1 MKIGLAR
8 RGYSSTGG
16 AEAFLRRFSDALIAA
31 GHTSRL
37 YTTSDW
43 PRVPWSAGEVV
54 VLPGR
59 TPREFADALA
69 ARDPRGECDLLFSLE
84 RVWACDGYRAGDG
97 VHVAWLQRR
106 AIIEPPWRSKLH
118 RFNPKHRQLLALE
131 FALFAGGGAKK
142 IIVNSQMI
150 AFEIREH
157 YGVAPDRIRLVY
169 NGLPAAVFA
178 RPPRPERANNSELR
192 VLFAGSGWM
201 RKGLTYAI
209 AAIDRLPVSL
219 NPVLLVAGR
228 GDPEKFPASPRVR
241 YLGPITDMAAQYDA
255 ADLFLLPTIYD
266 PFSNACLEALA
277 AGLPVI
283 TTRANGFAEILPADA
298 AGTAVNNP
306 ADVALL
312 AEALEHWADPTRL
325 RQARH
330 AAREIAAT
338 FTIEKTVAQ
347 SLEALTGP
355 APPPP

>member
-1 MKIGLAR
+1 MMIGLVR

-16 AEAFLRRFSDALIAA
+16 AEAFLRRFAGALPAA
-31 GHTSRL
+31 GHASRL

-43 PRVPWSAGEVV
+43 PSEAWSAGE
-54 VLPGR
+54 LIPLSGR
-59 TPREFADALA
+59 TPREFADALTT
-69 ARDPRGECDLLFSLE
+69 RNPRGECDLLFSLE

-106 AIIEPPWRSKLH
+106 AAIEPPWRSKLH

-157 YGVAPDRIRLVY
+157 YGVAPDRLRLVY
-169 NGLPAAVFA
+169 NGLPAESFA
-178 RPPRPERANNSELR
+178 RPPRPERADRTELR

-201 RKGLTYAI
+201 RKGLASAI
-209 AAIDRLPVSL
+209 SAVDRLPASL

-228 GDPEKFPASPRVR
+228 GDPEKFPASNRVR
-241 YLGPITDMAAQYDA
+241 YLGAVANMGAQYDA

-306 ADVALL
+306 SDAAALAL
-312 AEALEHWADPTRL
+312 ALEHWADPARL
-325 RQARH
+325 RSARH
-330 AAREIAAT
+330 AAREIAAS

-347 SLEALTGP
+347 TLEALTGP
-355 APPPP
+355 APLPR